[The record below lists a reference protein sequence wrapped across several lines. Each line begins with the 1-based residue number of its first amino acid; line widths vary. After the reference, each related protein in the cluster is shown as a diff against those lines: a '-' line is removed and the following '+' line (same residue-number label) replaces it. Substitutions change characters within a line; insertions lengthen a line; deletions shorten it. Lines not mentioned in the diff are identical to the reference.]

1 MHVEIDGVRYVESRP
16 HYVCDYFGTPLYYG
30 AIIWDSSKEHFSI
43 ALSSIEF
50 KGTKVY
56 FVGQD
61 KRKIL
66 FQNSTLDKPHQIRY
80 VKTA

>member
-1 MHVEIDGVRYVESRP
+1 MRVEIDGIRYVEAKP
-16 HYVCDYFGTPLYYG
+16 HFVCDYFGIPLYYG

-50 KGTKVY
+50 NGTKVY

-66 FQNSTLDKPHQIRY
+66 FQHSTLDKPRRTHDIKL
-80 VKTA
+80 V